1 MYRVKNTMS
10 VSASHRISFAG
21 GTQTEPLHGHN
32 WKITVYCAAEELDAD
47 GMVVDFLDIE
57 RRICGVLDHGDLN
70 ELLPFNPTTENLARW
85 ICEQIPQCY
94 KVEVEESPGNEAS
107 YEKTSCPT

>member
-1 MYRVKNTMS
+1 MEVA
-10 VSASHRISFAG
+10 ASHRISFAG

-32 WKITVYCAAEELDAD
+32 WKITVYCATEELDAD

-57 RRICGVLDHGDLN
+57 RRICGTLDHADLN
-70 ELLPFNPTTENLARW
+70 EVLPFNPTTENLARW

-107 YEKTSCPT
+107 YER

>member
-1 MYRVKNTMS
+1 MYRVKKTLE

-47 GMVVDFLDIE
+47 GMVVDFCDIE
-57 RRICGVLDHGDLN
+57 RRIRGALDHADLN
-70 ELLPFNPTTENLARW
+70 EVLPFNPTTENLARW
-85 ICEQIPQCY
+85 PCEQNPQCY
-94 KVEVEESPGNEAS
+94 KVAAEESPGNEAS
-107 YEKTSCPT
+107 SAR

>member
-1 MYRVKNTMS
+1 MEVA
-10 VSASHRISFAG
+10 ASHRISFAG

-32 WKITVYCAAEELDAD
+32 WKITVYCASEELDAD
-47 GMVVDFLDIE
+47 GMVVDFCEIE
-57 RRICGVLDHGDLN
+57 RCICGYLDHGDLN

-94 KVEVEESPGNEAS
+94 KVEVEESPGNEAI
-107 YEKTSCPT
+107 YER